1 MTKGTTMA
9 NEHDD
14 WYVRTTKR
22 RSRALSRDEERTLM
36 QRLDAARLDV
46 AEHALASPAGLEHL
60 GDLAESVRRGTVD
73 VRDVVRAEAD
83 TSVAVSRQTFLK
95 RWTGVRRLAQNAQA
109 PARRTALSRAL
120 LGLRLAPEHV
130 DQVVAALERAYARQ
144 QDGDAKAARTV
155 RLTPEALATSVTI
168 IRDAK
173 RTLGVE
179 RARLIEANLRLVMF
193 VARRFRH
200 RGLDVADLVQEGTIG
215 LLRAVDLFDV
225 GRGVTFATYAS
236 WWIRQTMGRAIEKQ
250 GRTIRLPGTIDEE
263 LRSLRRQREQLA
275 GTLGRPPRVEDL
287 TAATGFTREKVEQ
300 LLELEQSSGSTPLSL
315 DEPLDL
321 GDERPLVDT
330 LADDHTPS
338 PFDAVADQRLVEE
351 SQEMLETLRPRER
364 DVLTRRFGLDRK
376 DEETFEQIGTRY
388 RVTRQCVCQLAG
400 RAIRR
405 IRESDAGNRL
415 RGFYD
420 S

>member
-1 MTKGTTMA
+1 MT

-22 RSRALSRDEERTLM
+22 RSRALSRDEERSLM

-46 AEHALASPAGLEHL
+46 AEHALGSTAGLERL
-60 GDLAESVRRGTVD
+60 GDLAEFVRRGTVD

-83 TSVAVSRQTFLK
+83 TSVASTRRTFLK
-95 RWTGVRRLAQNAQA
+95 RWAGVRRLAQNANT
-109 PARRTALSRAL
+109 PVRRTTLARAL

-144 QDGDAKAARTV
+144 QDGDKAAARTV
-155 RLTPEALATSVTI
+155 GLTPEALATSVTI

-173 RTLGVE
+173 RTIGVA

-200 RGLDVADLVQEGTIG
+200 RGLDLADLVQEGTIG
-215 LLRAVDLFDV
+215 LLRAVDLFDA
-225 GRGVTFATYAS
+225 GRGVTFATYAT

-250 GRTIRLPGTIDEE
+250 GRAIRLPAVVDEE
-263 LRSLRRQREQLA
+263 LRSVRRHRERLA
-275 GTLGRPPRVEDL
+275 GTLGRPVRDTDL
-287 TAATGFTREKVEQ
+287 AAATGFSREKVEQ
-300 LLELEQSSGSTPLSL
+300 LLELEQSSGSTPISL
-315 DEPLDL
+315 DEPFDS

-330 LADDHTPS
+330 LADEQTPS
-338 PFDAVADQRLVEE
+338 PFDAVADQRLVEA
-351 SQEMLETLRPRER
+351 SQVALDTLRPRER
-364 DVLTRRFGLDRK
+364 EVLTRRFGLDRN

-405 IRESDAGNRL
+405 IRESDACRRL
-415 RGFYD
+415 RGFYEA
-420 S
+420 